1 MLSRI
6 KYASS
11 AASRALP
18 RPSSAVVRM
27 MSSSSPAQ
35 LVEPR
40 EPHVATSEIPGPAST
55 AALKRLATIQDTR
68 AAAFVADYA
77 KSVGN
82 YIVDA
87 DGNAL
92 LDLYC
97 QIASIPVG
105 YNNPALLA
113 AARSHQM
120 ATALANRPALGVYPS
135 TDWPDL
141 LTESFLRVKPKG
153 LDMVFTSAHGS
164 DANEIAYKAAFMHY
178 ARTRRGDK
186 SFSAAELDSV
196 MDNSPPGAPHVAI
209 MSFSAGF
216 HGRTFGALSTT
227 RSKAIHKLD
236 IPAFAWP
243 RAPFPQLRYPLD
255 KHAEAN

>member
-97 QIASIPVG
+97 QIASIP
-105 YNNPALLA
+105 
-113 AARSHQM
+113 
-120 ATALANRPALGVYPS
+120 
-135 TDWPDL
+135 
-141 LTESFLRVKPKG
+141 
-153 LDMVFTSAHGS
+153 
-164 DANEIAYKAAFMHY
+164 
-178 ARTRRGDK
+178 
-186 SFSAAELDSV
+186 
-196 MDNSPPGAPHVAI
+196 
-209 MSFSAGF
+209 
-216 HGRTFGALSTT
+216 
-227 RSKAIHKLD
+227 
-236 IPAFAWP
+236 
-243 RAPFPQLRYPLD
+243 
-255 KHAEAN
+255 